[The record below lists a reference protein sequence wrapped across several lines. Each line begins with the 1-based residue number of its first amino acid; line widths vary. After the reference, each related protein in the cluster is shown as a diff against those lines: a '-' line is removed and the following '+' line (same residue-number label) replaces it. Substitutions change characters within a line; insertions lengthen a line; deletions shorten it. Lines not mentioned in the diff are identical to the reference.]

1 MDDAESV
8 EVDALRRN
16 LRNDVDH
23 LLRLLSK
30 STMLHTLVVLKS
42 DKEPMRFSEIERR
55 VESSATTL
63 SRRLNE
69 LEENGLVTR
78 KEITDS
84 QGTRVEVRSNK

>member
-1 MDDAESV
+1 MDDAESA
-8 EVDALRRN
+8 ELDALRTN
-16 LRNDVDH
+16 LRDDVNH

-69 LEENGLVTR
+69 LERMDLLLEKR
-78 KEITDS
+78 S
-84 QGTRVEVRSNK
+84 QIPRDTCDTL

>member
-42 DKEPMRFSEIERR
+42 DKRADEIFR
-55 VESSATTL
+55 
-63 SRRLNE
+63 N
-69 LEENGLVTR
+69 
-78 KEITDS
+78 
-84 QGTRVEVRSNK
+84 